1 MNPFALLLLA
11 AAAGGGRTSSS
22 LYTGS
27 SGLDTML
34 DQLHGA
40 VNALEKVNELR
51 RVGGSLANTSR
62 SLSSPPV
69 SAHIPAPS
77 QPVED
82 LDPPPVPVSAPA
94 PMPNIDLQGAMQAL
108 SPLLSMLGNNQNS
121 K

>member
-11 AAAGGGRTSSS
+11 AAAGNGRTSSS
-22 LYTGS
+22 PYTGS
-27 SGLDTML
+27 LGLDTML
-34 DQLHGA
+34 EQLHGA

-51 RVGGSLANTSR
+51 HVGGRLANASR
-62 SLSSPPV
+62 PPSSPPV
-69 SAHIPAPS
+69 PTHAPAAA

-82 LDPPPVPVSAPA
+82 LDPPPAPVSAPA